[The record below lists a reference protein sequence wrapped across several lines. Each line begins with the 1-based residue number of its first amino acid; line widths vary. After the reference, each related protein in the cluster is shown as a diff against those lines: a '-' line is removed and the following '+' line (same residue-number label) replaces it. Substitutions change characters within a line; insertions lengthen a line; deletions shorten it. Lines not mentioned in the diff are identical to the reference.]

1 MRGKKKLSDFFI
13 DKKLSLSQKE
23 KIWLLTSND
32 EIVWVIGLRMDDRF
46 KITDKTTKIY
56 FAERV

>member
-32 EIVWVIGLRMDDRF
+32 AIVWVIGLRMDDRF

>member
-1 MRGKKKLSDFFI
+1 MKGKKKLSDFFI

-32 EIVWVIGLRMDDRF
+32 DIVWVIGLRMDERF